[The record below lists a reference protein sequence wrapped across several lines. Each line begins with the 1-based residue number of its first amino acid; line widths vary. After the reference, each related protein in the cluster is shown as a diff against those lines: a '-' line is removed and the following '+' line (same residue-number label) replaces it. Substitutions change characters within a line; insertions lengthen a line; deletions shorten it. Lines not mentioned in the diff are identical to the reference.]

1 MSTAL
6 KSYRDFQQ
14 ILTSE
19 VNASCLLGRL
29 GCPTPPLSSIPWGF
43 TSQPLRREPCFL
55 AHSIRALHELFS
67 EEHDIWVNF
76 PVLPSLFQQPVLPLQ
91 VYVVLCKLYAG
102 VAWAPRKSPK
112 APRHIGY
119 CTGIKSKIS
128 HWRKLR
134 WTYTLTSFSNAK
146 SSSQSEFLIRD
157 AMMDPRKE

>member
-1 MSTAL
+1 MYTAL
-6 KSYRDFQQ
+6 KSYRDFQH
-14 ILTSE
+14 ILTFE

-29 GCPTPPLSSIPWGF
+29 GCPTPPLFSRPWGF
-43 TSQPLRREPCFL
+43 TSQPLRRKPCFL
-55 AHSIRALHELFS
+55 AHSIRVLHELFS
-67 EEHDIWVNF
+67 EEHDIQVNF
-76 PVLPSLFQQPVLPLQ
+76 PVLQFLFQQPVLPLL
-91 VYVVLCKLYAG
+91 YVVLCKLYAG

-112 APRHIGY
+112 APRHIRY